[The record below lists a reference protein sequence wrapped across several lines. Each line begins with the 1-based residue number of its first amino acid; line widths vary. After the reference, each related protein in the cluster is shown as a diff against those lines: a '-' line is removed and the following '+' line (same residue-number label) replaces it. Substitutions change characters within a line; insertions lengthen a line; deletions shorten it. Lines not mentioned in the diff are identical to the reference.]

1 MLTDHNIKE
10 HIGFLKVVDC
20 ENNTTV
26 HLNSNRTW
34 INRRRVRLRYRTT
47 VTDTTC
53 YLKLNL
59 WTARITVRSKR
70 WARAVWTILPVEAQ
84 SLDLHEKQ
92 QHFSFFN
99 VRVRIDFL
107 ILTNLSGFRYVS
119 FRFWIEVTHLALES

>member
-1 MLTDHNIKE
+1 MLTDYNKKG
-10 HIGFLKVVDC
+10 HIGFLKVVDW

-34 INRRRVRLRYRTT
+34 INRRRVKVQTT
-47 VTDTTC
+47 VPNATC

-92 QHFSFFN
+92 HFSFFN
-99 VRVRIDFL
+99 VRIRIDFS
-107 ILTNLSGFRYVS
+107 ILTNPSGFRYVS